1 MFQPLVTPRLIL
13 RRLEP
18 ADAGVMHACRADP
31 EVARYQSW
39 APTSAEDVRIFI
51 ERLQDRALLT
61 PGAWF
66 QLGIVRRDTGELIG
80 DCGIHPR
87 ADEPRQVELGIT
99 LAPAAQR
106 QGLAAEALGA
116 LLDYLFTRTE
126 THRVCCSVD
135 PRNHS
140 CLRLLEKIG
149 MRREGHLVESLWF
162 KGEWVDDVVFGILR
176 KEWGRRT
183 APEREE

>member
-1 MFQPLVTPRLIL
+1 MRQPLVTPRLIL

-18 ADAGVMHACRADP
+18 ADAGVIHAYRADP

-39 APTSAEDVRIFI
+39 EPASVEEVQSYID
-51 ERLQDRALLT
+51 RLQGLALLT

-66 QLGIVRRDTGELIG
+66 QLGIVRRDTGALIG
-80 DCGIHPR
+80 DCGMHPR

-106 QGLAAEALGA
+106 QGFAAEAMGA

-135 PRNHS
+135 PRNQS
-140 CLRLLEKIG
+140 CLRLLEKLG
-149 MRREGHLVESLWF
+149 LRREGHLVESLCI
-162 KGEWVDDVVFGILR
+162 KGEWVDDVVFGVLR
-176 KEWGRRT
+176 QEWKSRVG
-183 APEREE
+183 

>member
-1 MFQPLVTPRLIL
+1 MHQPLVTPRLIL

-18 ADAGVMHACRADP
+18 ADAGVIHAYRADP

-39 APTSAEDVRIFI
+39 EPASAEEVEDYIK
-51 ERLQDRALLT
+51 RLQGVALLT

-80 DCGIHPR
+80 DCGIHAR

-106 QGLAAEALGA
+106 QGFAAEAMSA

-135 PRNHS
+135 PRNRS

-149 MRREGHLVESLWF
+149 LRREAHLVESLF
-162 KGEWVDDVVFGILR
+162 LKGEWVDDVVFGVLR
-176 KEWGRRT
+176 QEWKSRVEKGRE
-183 APEREE
+183 A